1 MTAQEFSQWVALF
14 LVRPFDDYHLHE
26 LPQALVR
33 ATLIQLQG
41 GKPKLDELLWS
52 KRSESASLEGF
63 AERIKGD

>member
-1 MTAQEFSQWVALF
+1 MTAQEFAQWVALF
-14 LVRPFDDYHLHE
+14 LVRPFDDHVLHE
-26 LPQALVR
+26 LPQALIR

-63 AERIKGD
+63 ADRIKSE